1 MKKHFTLIE
10 LLVVIAIIAILA
22 SMLLPALNSA
32 RDKAHG
38 SSCMGTLKQLAQA
51 RQAYTADYD
60 DYILPTAVANS
71 LTTAIATG
79 QQMWWYGT
87 LHYGNYLKS
96 MCSRK
101 YKQQNTVVAAV
112 PLCPGSNRLVGA
124 WDTKL
129 SISGYPSSG
138 IYQQYKQDGTV
149 LGSNGGYGRPQ
160 GFAGYYN
167 GTKWLNFLNKADR
180 PMAGMK
186 ISSCKKPSEQWDFND
201 NLWAAYLSGWW
212 GLGTTYS
219 SIPWGVHGNNSINTV
234 HLDGHAENFKAVTY
248 NTVLASGKTVWNTYC
263 SSPADEANADW

>member
-22 SMLLPALNSA
+22 AMLLPALNSA
-32 RDKAHG
+32 RDKAHAT
-38 SSCMGTLKQLAQA
+38 SCLSNLKQMAQA

-60 DYILPTAVANS
+60 DYIMPTAVANS
-71 LTTAIATG
+71 LTTAVTYG
-79 QQMWWYGT
+79 QQMWWYGV

-129 SISGYPSSG
+129 SISGYPTSG
-138 IYQQYKQDGTV
+138 TYQQYKQDGTV

-160 GFAGYYN
+160 GFAGYFN
-167 GTKWLNFLNKADR
+167 GTSWIN
-180 PMAGMK
+180 PGQK
-186 ISSCKKPSEQWDFND
+186 ITSCKKPSEQWDFND
-201 NLWAAYLSGWW
+201 NLWGAYLSGWW

-219 SIPWGVHGNNSINTV
+219 SIPWGIHGNNAINTV
-234 HLDGHAENFKAVTY
+234 HLDGHAESFQAITY
-248 NTVLASGKTVWNTYC
+248 NTVLSSGKTVWRTYC
-263 SSPADEANADW
+263 ASPADDANADW